1 MLNPYKVLGV
11 EVTAS
16 VDECKRAY
24 RRLCMKHHP
33 DNGGDKDTFDQIN
46 KAWTM
51 IESGEGKLFQDMA
64 KPKSKLRHKTLF
76 TYEVV

>member
-16 VDECKRAY
+16 VEECKRAY
-24 RRLCMKHHP
+24 RKLC
-33 DNGGDKDTFDQIN
+33 DKDTFDQIN

-51 IESGEGKLFQDMA
+51 IESGEGKMFQDMA